1 MSSNNN
7 NTTTT
12 MRVTRAARQAAGI
25 EITTSTEEVAPA
37 RTTKKAP
44 AEKPA
49 AKKAAAAVEPQIKHS
64 TAVDD
69 ALKKELEAQRKQ
81 PFLWG
86 TQLEALSKKEIDDDF
101 APMGFTADKIGRMN
115 EKRSLLRVD
124 GFAQMP
130 FPGNGKSVQGTG
142 PRPEKKV
149 RKPAA
154 RGKGKYQDLII
165 TEGQGK

>member
-7 NTTTT
+7 TTT
-12 MRVTRAARQAAGI
+12 MRVTRAACQAAGI
-25 EITTSTEEVAPA
+25 EITTSTEQIAPA

-44 AEKPA
+44 AKKPA
-49 AKKAAAAVEPQIKHS
+49 TKKAAAAIEPQIKHS

-86 TQLEALSKKEIDDDF
+86 TQLESPSQKEMDDDF
-101 APMGFTADKIGRMN
+101 AEMGFTADKIGRMN
-115 EKRSLLRVD
+115 EKRSLLKVD

-142 PRPEKKV
+142 PRLEKKV
-149 RKPAA
+149 KKPAA